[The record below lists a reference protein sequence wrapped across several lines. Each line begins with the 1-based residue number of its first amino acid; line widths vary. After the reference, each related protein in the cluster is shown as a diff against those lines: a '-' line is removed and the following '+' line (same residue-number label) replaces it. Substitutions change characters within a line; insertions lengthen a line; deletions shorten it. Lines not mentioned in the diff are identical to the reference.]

1 MKRERV
7 GRREGGRESGSRGW
21 EGGRREG
28 RREGGREGERVGV
41 EGGRE
46 ERGTKRGRESV
57 RLSIVSQ
64 THTHSPEP
72 QEG

>member
-1 MKRERV
+1 M
-7 GRREGGRESGSRGW
+7 
-21 EGGRREG
+21 
-28 RREGGREGERVGV
+28 GV

-46 ERGTKRGRESV
+46 NSGTKRGRESV
-57 RLSIVSQ
+57 RLSIISQ

>member
-1 MKRERV
+1 MSRVLWTGEGWVERERV

-21 EGGRREG
+21 EGGRRQG
-28 RREGGREGERVGV
+28 RREG
-41 EGGRE
+41 
-46 ERGTKRGRESV
+46 GRESV